1 MLKDITLGQFFPGD
15 TIVHRLD
22 PRTKLLFMIT
32 YITCLF
38 LARTLLVYT
47 FLFVVLVTCL
57 VLSKTKPRAVLR
69 GLKPILIIICFTVIL
84 NIFFVPGETILFQ
97 FRAIVITQEG
107 LTNAVFMAVRFIML
121 IVSTFLLT
129 YTTSPITLTDGLE
142 RMLNPLKKIRLPV
155 HEFSMM
161 MSIALRMIPTFIEET
176 DKIMSAQKS
185 RGADFETGGI
195 IKRAKAILP
204 LIIPLF
210 ISAFRRSEELA
221 TAMESRCYHGGEGR
235 TKMKVLRFSA
245 RDLIAFLCGATVVV
259 TVILL
264 RRYYIFGY

>member
-1 MLKDITLGQFFPGD
+1 MLKDITLGQFFPGN
-15 TIVHRLD
+15 TVIHRLD
-22 PRTKLLFMIT
+22 PRTKLLLMIT
-32 YITCLF
+32 YITTLF
-38 LARTLLVYT
+38 MARGFVAYA
-47 FLFVVLVTCL
+47 FLFAVLITCL
-57 VLSKTKPRAVLR
+57 TISKIKPKAVLR
-69 GLKPILIIICFTVIL
+69 GLKPVLIIICFTVIL

-97 FRAIVITQEG
+97 YRAIVVTQEG
-107 LTNAVFMAVRFIML
+107 VENAAFMAVRFVML
-121 IVSTFLLT
+121 IVSAFWLT

-142 RMLNPLKKIRLPV
+142 RMLNPLKRFRLPV

-235 TKMKVLRFSA
+235 TKMKVLRFSY
-245 RDLIAFLCGATVVV
+245 RDFVAFFCGAVIVTVVV
-259 TVILL
+259 LL
-264 RRYYIFGY
+264 RNFNVI